1 MVAGLQ
7 REEGFNNIK
16 SGSIFKGA
24 AITNKEIIQILK
36 FR

>member
-16 SGSIFKGA
+16 LCSIYKGA
-24 AITNKEIIQILK
+24 AFKIKEIIQILK